1 MASRLQRSINR
12 VNSMPLSNEKP
23 DLASAAR
30 NASPWI
36 AFRHATFT
44 VVWIATVVANVG
56 TWMYNAASGWLM
68 TSLDA
73 DPLTVSLVQVAS
85 SLPMFLF
92 ALPAGALADTVDKRR
107 FLIGCEIVLTIVA
120 AASAVLVGLNLVT
133 PPILLLFT
141 FLLGAGAAFTAPAW
155 QSVVPQLVPRQDL
168 AAAVASNGLGVN
180 ISRAIGPALGGLV
193 TGGLGIAAPFWINA
207 LSNFAVIGALL
218 WWRPPVSQ
226 GSGLPPERL
235 TGAMVIGFRH
245 ARYNP
250 NLRATLIRAVAFFFF
265 ASAYWALLP
274 LVARNQ
280 ITGGPELYGIL
291 LGAVG
296 IGAIGGAFM
305 LPSMKAAL
313 GSDQLAAVGTLGTAL
328 SLVLLGMARHS
339 AIGIAGCL
347 VAGLSWIAVLATL
360 NVSVQMSLPDWVRG
374 RGLAMFV
381 TVFFG
386 AMTAGSAF
394 WGQLASALGLPAAH
408 FIAAASAVVGIALTW
423 HWKLLSGAGVDLAP
437 SMHWPAPVLAIDADA
452 DRGPVLVT
460 LEYRI
465 APEKRDAI
473 LVAVRDLGRQR
484 RRDGAYAWD
493 VFEDAAEK
501 GRFLE
506 TFMVTSWL
514 EHLRQHHRVTN
525 ADRVVQDAI
534 REFGAAAEPK
544 VTHFIAANFGS
555 AFD

>member
-1 MASRLQRSINR
+1 
-12 VNSMPLSNEKP
+12 MPPSNEQSDP
-23 DLASAAR
+23 SPAMR

-36 AFRHATFT
+36 AFRHTTFT
-44 VVWIATVVANVG
+44 VVWTATVVANVG

-120 AASAVLVGLNLVT
+120 AASAVLVGLNVVT

-155 QSVVPQLVPRQDL
+155 QSVVPQLVPKQDL
-168 AAAVASNGLGVN
+168 AAAIASNGVGVN
-180 ISRAIGPALGGLV
+180 ISRAIGPALGGV
-193 TGGLGIAAPFWINA
+193 VIGGLGIAAPFWINA

-218 WWRPPVSQ
+218 WWRPASSQ
-226 GSGLPPERL
+226 GSALPPERL
-235 TGAMVIGFRH
+235 AGAMVNGLRH
-245 ARYNP
+245 ARFNP
-250 NLRATLIRAVAFFFF
+250 RLRATLVRAAAFFFF

-280 ITGGPELYGIL
+280 IAGGPELYGIL

-296 IGAIGGAFM
+296 VGAIAGAFM
-305 LPSMKAAL
+305 LPWLKASFGPDGLVAAGTVGTTVSLILL
-313 GSDQLAAVGTLGTAL
+313 GIARYPEIGLAACL
-328 SLVLLGMARHS
+328 
-339 AIGIAGCL
+339 IAGI
-347 VAGLSWIAVLATL
+347 SWIAVLATV
-360 NVSVQMSLPDWVRG
+360 NVSVQVSLPDWVRG

-386 AMTAGSAF
+386 AMTAGSAL
-394 WGQLASALGLPAAH
+394 WGQLASALGLPGAH
-408 FIAAASAVVGIALTW
+408 FLAAAGAIVGIALTW
-423 HWKLLSGAGVDLAP
+423 HWKLQTGAGIDLAP
-437 SMHWPAPVLAIDADA
+437 SMHWPAPVLANDADA
-452 DRGPVLVT
+452 DRGPVLITV
-460 LEYRI
+460 EYRI
-465 APEKRDAI
+465 APDRREAFLTDIRA
-473 LVAVRDLGRQR
+473 LEQQR
-484 RRDGAYAWD
+484 RRDGAYSWD
-493 VFEDAAEK
+493 VFEDAAET

-506 TFMVTSWL
+506 TFMVASWL
-514 EHLRQHHRVTN
+514 EHLRQHQRVTN

-534 REFGAAAEPK
+534 DEFGAAAEPK
-544 VTHFIAANFGS
+544 VTHLIAANFWEAGIGTRS
-555 AFD
+555 NQSLP